1 MLIKFVSS
9 QLISTS
15 SDKSSESQYNG
26 MCIVPRGTRSVKM
39 ISTAFRYSVDWRI
52 WLLSVDFLTSLI
64 KITHIVRSNRPQ
76 VDHFIFP
83 IL

>member
-26 MCIVPRGTRSVKM
+26 MCIVPLATSSVKI
-39 ISTAFRYSVDWRI
+39 ISTSFRDSVDWRI
-52 WLLSVDFLTSLI
+52 WLLSLDFSTSLI
-64 KITHIVRSNRPQ
+64 QVTHTVRSNQPQ
-76 VDHFIFP
+76 VDKCIFP
-83 IL
+83 MI